1 MLHILHSEL
10 PCDLWV
16 FLMMFHFC
24 LDNPYSVHCKDLI
37 FSLPSFQ
44 KKKNILLTRSTCCVC
59 ACVRARACVGVH
71 VCMPSTVFWVW
82 PLARPMCW
90 FFCYHIKLWWL
101 YCFSWEKM
109 RSSSESELSVLLLN
123 GLLLIVQAKE
133 KKTKGGLISR
143 FTSIKKSKS
152 PPPAT
157 YSMDNP
163 VFDDGTVAV
172 SPQHPVHVR

>member
-1 MLHILHSEL
+1 
-10 PCDLWV
+10 
-16 FLMMFHFC
+16 MMFRLC
-24 LDNPYSVHCKDLI
+24 LDNLYSVCCKDLV

-44 KKKNILLTRSTCCVC
+44 KKKNMLFMRSTCCVW
-59 ACVRARACVGVH
+59 RGV
-71 VCMPSTVFWVW
+71 PFTGFWVW
-82 PLARPMCW
+82 SLVRPMCW
-90 FFCYHIKLWWL
+90 FFCCHIKLWWR
-101 YCFSWEKM
+101 YCFSWVKM
-109 RSSSESELSVLLLN
+109 RNSSESELSVLLLN

-133 KKTKGGLISR
+133 KKAKGGLISR

>member
-1 MLHILHSEL
+1 
-10 PCDLWV
+10 
-16 FLMMFHFC
+16 
-24 LDNPYSVHCKDLI
+24 
-37 FSLPSFQ
+37 
-44 KKKNILLTRSTCCVC
+44 
-59 ACVRARACVGVH
+59 
-71 VCMPSTVFWVW
+71 
-82 PLARPMCW
+82 
-90 FFCYHIKLWWL
+90 
-101 YCFSWEKM
+101 M
-109 RSSSESELSVLLLN
+109 RSSSESELSVLCLN

-133 KKTKGGLISR
+133 KKAKGGLISR